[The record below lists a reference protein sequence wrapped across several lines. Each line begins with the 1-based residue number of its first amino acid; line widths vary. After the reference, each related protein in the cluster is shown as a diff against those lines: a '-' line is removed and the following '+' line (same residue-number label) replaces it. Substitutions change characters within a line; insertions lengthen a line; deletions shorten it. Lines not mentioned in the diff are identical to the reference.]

1 MITSGIDHIAL
12 TVPNLNEQIDRFTN
26 QFGML
31 VRSRTEHF
39 ALIVDPVSGLKIELG
54 RSADTEIHFRHLGF
68 QAEDVDAAHEELVAA
83 GMVTNTEPH
92 RRDFAQMYTSFL
104 QQDGGVEV
112 QLVNY
117 D

>member
-12 TVPNLNEQIDRFTN
+12 TVPNLNEQIDRLTN

-31 VRSRTEHF
+31 VQSRTEHF
-39 ALIVDPVSGLKIELG
+39 ALIVDPASGLKIELG

-68 QAEDVDAAHEELVAA
+68 QAENVDAAHEELVAA
-83 GMVTNTEPH
+83 GMTTNTEPH

-104 QQDGGVEV
+104 KQDGGIEV
-112 QLVNY
+112 QLVHY

>member
-31 VRSRTEHF
+31 VQSRTEHF
-39 ALIVDPVSGLKIELG
+39 ALIVDPASGLKIELG

-68 QAEDVDAAHEELVAA
+68 QAENVNQGCDHVNIVAHGSSKRPTPLRKSLLL
-83 GMVTNTEPH
+83 TL
-92 RRDFAQMYTSFL
+92 R
-104 QQDGGVEV
+104 EV
-112 QLVNY
+112 LW
-117 D
+117 